1 MISTSDTYN
10 RIINANGR
18 KFYSGATVTLQDGTE
33 LELDERHL
41 MADGGFKIEDAV
53 TEPDKFQIG
62 AAIIN
67 ELTLKINNYKGDF
80 NAYDFSGAVIKPWVG
95 LLTKVHW
102 KYGEIVEKLNKG
114 IFTVFEAP
122 TVGDTI
128 TIVADDNMAKLDV
141 AYSNS
146 SLEYPATLGE
156 IAADVCSVCGVTLAT
171 ASFPNSDYVVDE
183 RPTESS
189 ITCREILSYVA
200 ELAGCFARC
209 NTDGEIEIRWYEEPL
224 SGNLYDVG
232 KSAYEMSYDTY
243 DTVITG
249 VKIQDDDGNIYSSGT
264 DDFVIRIKDNPL
276 AQNNLQSLVENI
288 GSRLNGYTFRSYSVS
303 SPSNPAIEA
312 GDIVYMTDKKG
323 TIHKTLVSSLEYTFG
338 SYETFAADAET
349 PAENQSERFSAAE
362 KAQEAAEKAQAA
374 ADAANENA
382 ESVRQEFKAADG
394 ILESKIENTETELT
408 SKIEQTESS
417 LTTTIN
423 DTKNGLQTQITQ
435 NSNSILL
442 KADKSNLISQ
452 INICPERIKISSDK
466 VELTGLVTISSL
478 EDGDTTIDGACIR
491 TGRIESE
498 DGGWWLDLD
507 DGEFYLENGTF
518 SGTIEWETGTIR
530 NSNGSTVIE
539 ANSID
544 IHPVGSGRTYA
555 KNLDIESQLFYN
567 GSTPASGSWTV
578 QMKDGT
584 THRWTFR
591 DGLLMDSE

>member
-67 ELTLKINNYKGDF
+67 ELTLKINNYEGDF

-146 SLEYPATLGE
+146 TLEYPATLGE
-156 IAADVCSVCGVTLAT
+156 IAADVCSTCGVTLAT
-171 ASFPNSDYVVDE
+171 ASFPNSDYIVTE
-183 RPTESS
+183 RPSESS

-209 NTDGEIEIRWYEEPL
+209 NTDGEIEIRWYEEPS
-224 SGNLYDVG
+224 SGSLYDVG

-264 DDFVIRIKDNPL
+264 DNFVLRIKDNPL
-276 AQNNLQSLVENI
+276 AQDNLQDLVDSLGE
-288 GSRLNGYTFRSYSVS
+288 RLNGFTFRSYSVS
-303 SPSNPAIEA
+303 APSNPAIEA

-323 TIHKTLVSSLEYTFG
+323 SIHKTLVSSLEYTFG
-338 SYETFAADAET
+338 SYETFTADAET

-362 KAQEAAEKAQAA
+362 KAQEAAEKAQAT
-374 ADAANENA
+374 ADEANEGVA
-382 ESVRQEFKAADG
+382 EAKAE
-394 ILESKIENTETELT
+394 I
-408 SKIEQTESS
+408 
-417 LTTTIN
+417 TTL
-423 DTKNGLQTQITQ
+423 NGQIT
-435 NSNSILL
+435 L
-442 KADKSNLISQ
+442 KADKDSLISQ

-491 TGRIESE
+491 TGRIESQ
-498 DGGWWLDLD
+498 DDDSSFYIDLD
-507 DGEFYLENGTF
+507 TGYVSMKKGIFSGSLVWDNGGVLRMSNDTLMISNTDSIQITSTSDDINLVANDQIAFVSDKVGVDGDFYVEGDIHTDGEKGLTTQVGITM
-518 SGTIEWETGTIR
+518 SD
-530 NSNGSTVIE
+530 GST
-539 ANSID
+539 
-544 IHPVGSGRTYA
+544 RTLQFT
-555 KNLDIESQLFYN
+555 N
-567 GSTPASGSWTV
+567 
-578 QMKDGT
+578 
-584 THRWTFR
+584 
-591 DGLLMDSE
+591 GLLTDNNA